1 MLRGPLHDRGADGRC
16 TECGEPFPCP
26 AGVAIFESVV
36 GENTTEAPR
45 PADLLLRAAT
55 YLKWWRDGAIADAD
69 LPEDLAEII
78 VALEQLA
85 AELQRQR
92 ESPDR

>member
-1 MLRGPLHDRGADGRC
+1 VEA
-16 TECGEPFPCP
+16 T
-26 AGVAIFESVV
+26 A
-36 GENTTEAPR
+36 APR
-45 PADLLLRAAT
+45 RCLRAAT
-55 YLKWWRDGAIADAD
+55 YMKWWRDGAIADAD

-78 VALEQLA
+78 VALEQLSAGTARAGA